1 MPIYTI
7 GTPDGRKLRIEA
19 PDEATA
25 IRGAQEWSASQSA
38 PVPPPQPAMP
48 EEQPIPEQGNMLG
61 DMAGRLGQSVGST
74 MTGMVQ
80 GATLGAYD
88 ELAALLGSPIKGAEN
103 LLSGRDSIDG
113 FGDVLPFLGRSFVDA
128 QAGQQAL
135 VNQAYE
141 QAPVS
146 AIAGDAAGSVAF
158 GLLSGGSNLINV
170 AKPSIAGMAGRGAV
184 EGSLMGAGTGYS
196 GAEDPSL
203 EGRLQGAAQG
213 AVVGGALGAITG
225 GLVGNSMSKAQR
237 NAVPTVQ
244 ELADDAG
251 ALYQAAR
258 ASGVTASPQMTD
270 GIANTIEGVAR
281 AENVILPSG
290 RVNNTYPKIAGVLNI
305 FDEYKGQPIDVG
317 QMQSIRRSLQDAAKS
332 IDPGERRVATIM
344 LGEFDDFATGVAPEL
359 AEASNLYWR
368 SKLGET
374 IEEAIDLATNRSSQY
389 SQSGMENAL
398 RTQFRQLNAK
408 IIKGQLRGVPPELAE
423 QIRLVAD
430 GSPIQ
435 NFARGVGKFAVRG
448 PVSGVIPTLAAAAG
462 FGVGG
467 PVGAA
472 LGAGTVALPGEVGKR
487 AAEGISIRNADVAS
501 AIARSGGAL
510 PSVAL
515 TPVSQALINS
525 SGNFGGRMMPN
536 F

>member
-7 GTPDGRKLRIEA
+7 GTPDGRKLKIEA
-19 PDEATA
+19 ADEATA
-25 IRGAQEWSASQSA
+25 IRGAQEWSASNPA
-38 PVPPPQPAMP
+38 TPAPAPVTPAPEPVPPNQS
-48 EEQPIPEQGNMLG
+48 LF
-61 DMAGRLGQSVGST
+61 DRAGQVTGST
-74 MTGMVQ
+74 LTGVAQ

-88 ELAALLGSPIKGAEN
+88 ELAAFLGAPIKGAEN
-103 LLSGRDSIDG
+103 LMSGKDSIDG
-113 FGDVLPFLGRSFVDA
+113 FGDIGSFLGRSFTDA

-158 GLLSGGSNLINV
+158 GLLAGGGNLASV
-170 AKPSIAGMAGRGAV
+170 AKPTIAGMAGRGGV
-184 EGSLMGAGTGYS
+184 EGALMGAGSGYS
-196 GAEDPSL
+196 GSEDPSL
-203 EGRLQGAAQG
+203 EGRLQAAGQG
-213 AVVGGALGAITG
+213 AVVGGTLGAITG
-225 GLVGNSMSKAQR
+225 GLVGNSMARAQKG
-237 NAVPTVQ
+237 AVPTVQ

-251 ALYQAAR
+251 ALYSAAR
-258 ASGVTASPQMTD
+258 SSGVTASPQMTD
-270 GIANTIEGVAR
+270 GIANTIDGIAR

-290 RVNNTYPKIAGVLNI
+290 KVNSTYPKISGVLNI
-305 FDEYKGQPIDVG
+305 FDEYRGQPIDVG

-344 LGEFDDFATGVAPEL
+344 LGEFDDFAHGVAPEL

-374 IEEAIDLATNRSSQY
+374 IEEAIDLAQNRSSQY

-430 GSPIQ
+430 GSPLQ

-448 PVSGVIPTLAAAAG
+448 PVSGVIPTLAGTGGFAA
-462 FGVGG
+462 GG

-472 LGAGTVALPGEVGKR
+472 LGAGAVALPGEIGKR
-487 AAEGISIRNADVAS
+487 MAESMSIRNAEVAS
-501 AIARSGGAL
+501 ALARSGGAL
-510 PSVAL
+510 PSQEL
-515 TPVSQALINS
+515 TPVAQALMNT
-525 SGNFGGRMMPN
+525 SGNLGGRVFPN